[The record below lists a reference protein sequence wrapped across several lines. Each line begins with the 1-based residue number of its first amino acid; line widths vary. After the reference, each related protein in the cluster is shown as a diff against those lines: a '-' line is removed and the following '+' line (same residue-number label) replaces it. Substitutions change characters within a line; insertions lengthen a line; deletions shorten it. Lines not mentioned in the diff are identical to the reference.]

1 MSDKVTHASSAE
13 LFQGTGNLIQA
24 FFDSDLFVRELIKP
38 MIDAS
43 SLLHQ
48 SKETVVFDNG
58 ACEKTDVFGLFFG
71 DATLGFTTLIATNN
85 GTKTNEVLAVFPVSA
100 GLTHKV
106 RIEEVMVW
114 ENQICAT
121 VRCSI
126 DGFGFAFFASDF
138 YLNKEKY
145 LENEFL
151 EIDLVELACNAEKG
165 LEGFSF
171 EGQDAVNWLA
181 KMGQEAS
188 YNEDGSVQ
196 PVQFSMAEFVA
207 YLALEAQTPNEAQFQ
222 SPVGPVENFSFVGI
236 DLYKT
241 SVIIRGED
249 AEFKVP
255 VILRK
260 EFVPSLKEGM
270 PIRGYSCM
278 IGKIA
283 D

>member
-1 MSDKVTHASSAE
+1 MTLASFSE

-24 FFDSDLFVRELIKP
+24 FFDPDIFVQEFIKP
-38 MIDAS
+38 IIDAS
-43 SLLHQ
+43 SVRHQ
-48 SKETVVFDNG
+48 NKGTVVFDNG
-58 ACEKTDVFGLFFG
+58 ISELIDVFGLYYG
-71 DATLGFTTLIATNN
+71 DDTLGFTTLIATNN
-85 GTKTNEVLAVFPVSA
+85 GTKTNEVLAVFPVAS
-100 GLTHKV
+100 GLTHRV
-106 RIEEVMVW
+106 RIEEVLVW

-126 DGFGFAFFASDF
+126 DGFGFAFFATDF
-138 YLNKEKY
+138 YYNKEKY
-145 LENEFL
+145 LENEYL
-151 EIDLVELACNAEKG
+151 EIDLVELACAAE
-165 LEGFSF
+165 EGQKSFSF

-207 YLALEAQTPNEAQFQ
+207 YLALEDKTPNEAQFQ
-222 SPVGPVENFSFVGI
+222 SPAGPVDRLSFAGI

-241 SVIIRGED
+241 PVILRGED
-249 AEFKVP
+249 AEFRVP

-260 EFVPSLKEGM
+260 ELIPDLEEGM

-278 IGKIA
+278 IGRIA
-283 D
+283 E